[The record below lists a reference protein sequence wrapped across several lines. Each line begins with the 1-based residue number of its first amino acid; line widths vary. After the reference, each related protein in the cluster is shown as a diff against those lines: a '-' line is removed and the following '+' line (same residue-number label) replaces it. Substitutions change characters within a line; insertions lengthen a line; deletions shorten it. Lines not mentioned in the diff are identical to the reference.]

1 MGYIEDVYQYE
12 DQISTLWDLK
22 IIPPKGF
29 GIDSEKLQYKI
40 QDCNIPFLNLKAER
54 MYDYNIMWTGIEDL
68 QNLSFT
74 IRESNDFSSLMF
86 FETLIDK
93 IYDYKNRVFR
103 VLKSQS
109 DSLIDIEISFGKRDD
124 LKNITL
130 DSLLLKDEKSIS
142 ILFKRNTKRIVVCEI
157 DDCDW
162 NNS

>member
-1 MGYIEDVYQYE
+1 
-12 DQISTLWDLK
+12 
-22 IIPPKGF
+22 
-29 GIDSEKLQYKI
+29 
-40 QDCNIPFLNLKAER
+40 
-54 MYDYNIMWTGIEDL
+54 
-68 QNLSFT
+68 
-74 IRESNDFSSLMF
+74 MF

-142 ILFKRNTKRIVVCEI
+142 ILFKNCRFIGAESISLDYSGSEPIAYSVSVLPESYEIKKRGI
-157 DDCDW
+157 
-162 NNS
+162 NGN